1 MVVDFLPVLKHREE
15 VKSTRDAERH
25 PYFYSK
31 TLVNTE
37 KMLEST
43 DFACTLKET
52 KTTIPISRTPKP
64 ISGFGL
70 KPGRYRLSAVKVAGF
85 DPLDANHAAS
95 TGVGSFPVLDR
106 TCKQGKENTGM
117 RDNQTTR
124 RMPMIVTAM
133 ACATASMLAGL
144 ALGPSAMA
152 AGTTITLQGAD
163 GASLAGHTFDVY
175 RIGTYTDQI
184 LNGTRISSLGVRGD
198 TASNAWAADAIGIA
212 NAYDPSTADD
222 IGKVY
227 GYDDAGN
234 IANIK
239 MDSQTRQLRNISKAL
254 SQSSKKPAAI
264 QGGANL
270 TTTQSTL
277 TINVPAEGLYYI
289 TDSAGNPIMV
299 GTKSG
304 NANIMKNDAKD
315 PQWRTLGVAVVKAK
329 SVRVDKKV
337 QVQRNGATVGKDGTA
352 SDPVGVT
359 VGDTVTNT
367 VEVTVPNKQ
376 AASAVKFKLVDQ
388 PKGQTYVKG
397 SLSVRLKNAPQTTDI
412 TADAVVYDGTTQN
425 NAKSIPGDPT
435 LKTADNRPADPDLAI
450 PAGGW
455 GIDGRNLLDKYSN
468 RTIVITY
475 RMTVDKASVTD
486 PANNTVHTYGTF
498 TDGIRF
504 TTITDQDK
512 ADIKAYD
519 FTLRKVDAGNVNTLL
534 DGARFQIQRN
544 GKWMNLDWN
553 TGKWSDA
560 ADQGSASVFI
570 TGDTNHDGTVDNRD
584 DASQRGLIR
593 FKGLGYGTYTVTE
606 TREPAGYASYA
617 KPTFT
622 VTIDDAGTSIQYR
635 GTGTVPNLTSRLDN
649 NTVQVKN
656 VANLTQLPQTGGV
669 LAFAFWLACA
679 MPLFAI
685 GGTMAVRGARNR
697 RDALMLTHDGDTPA
711 V

>member
-1 MVVDFLPVLKHREE
+1 MRNIIRIGAGTDGRNRFVAIALGVALAAGPAAMMPAAALAAPA
-15 VKSTRDAERH
+15 TDA
-25 PYFYSK
+25 
-31 TLVNTE
+31 
-37 KMLEST
+37 
-43 DFACTLKET
+43 A
-52 KTTIPISRTPKP
+52 
-64 ISGFGL
+64 
-70 KPGRYRLSAVKVAGF
+70 
-85 DPLDANHAAS
+85 AAS
-95 TGVGSFPVLDR
+95 T
-106 TCKQGKENTGM
+106 
-117 RDNQTTR
+117 
-124 RMPMIVTAM
+124 TAG
-133 ACATASMLAGL
+133 A
-144 ALGPSAMA
+144 
-152 AGTTITLQGAD
+152 TITLQGAD
-163 GASLAGHTFDVY
+163 GASLAGHTFNVY

-222 IGKVY
+222 IAKVY

-239 MDSQTRQLRNISKAL
+239 MDSQARQLRNISKAL
-254 SQSSKKPAAI
+254 AQSSRRPAAI

-277 TINVPAEGLYYI
+277 TINVPSEGLYYI

-315 PQWRTLGVAVVKAK
+315 PQWRTLGTAVVKAK

-397 SLSVRLKNAPQTTDI
+397 SLSVRLKNAPRTDI

-475 RMTVDKASVTD
+475 RMTVDKAGVTD
-486 PANNTVHTYGTF
+486 PAANTVHTYGTF

-512 ADIKAYD
+512 VDIKAYD
-519 FTLRKVDAGNVNTLL
+519 FTLKKVDAGNVNTLL

-560 ADQGSASVFI
+560 ADQGSATVFV

-584 DASQRGLIR
+584 DARQRGLIA

-685 GGTMAVRGARNR
+685 GGMMAVRGARNR

>member
-1 MVVDFLPVLKHREE
+1 MRNIIRIGAGTDGRNRFVAIALGVALAVGPAAMLPAAALAAPA
-15 VKSTRDAERH
+15 TDA
-25 PYFYSK
+25 
-31 TLVNTE
+31 
-37 KMLEST
+37 
-43 DFACTLKET
+43 A
-52 KTTIPISRTPKP
+52 
-64 ISGFGL
+64 
-70 KPGRYRLSAVKVAGF
+70 
-85 DPLDANHAAS
+85 AAS
-95 TGVGSFPVLDR
+95 T
-106 TCKQGKENTGM
+106 
-117 RDNQTTR
+117 
-124 RMPMIVTAM
+124 TAG
-133 ACATASMLAGL
+133 A
-144 ALGPSAMA
+144 
-152 AGTTITLQGAD
+152 TITLQGAD

-222 IGKVY
+222 IAKVY

-239 MDSQTRQLRNISKAL
+239 MDSQARQLRNISKAL
-254 SQSSKKPAAI
+254 AQSSRRPAAI

-277 TINVPAEGLYYI
+277 TINVPSEGLYYI
-289 TDSAGNPIMV
+289 TDSAGNPIMI

-337 QVQRNGATVGKDGTA
+337 QVQRNGATVGKDGTTN
-352 SDPVGVT
+352 DPVGVT

-397 SLSVRLKNAPQTTDI
+397 SLSVRLKNAPRTDI

-435 LKTADNRPADPDLAI
+435 LKTADNKPADPDLAI

-455 GIDGRNLLDKYSN
+455 GIDGRKLLDKYSN

-475 RMTVDKASVTD
+475 RMTVDKASITD
-486 PANNTVHTYGTF
+486 PAANTVHTYGTF

-512 ADIKAYD
+512 VDIKAYD

-534 DGARFQIQRN
+534 DGAQFQIQRN

-560 ADQGSASVFI
+560 ANQGSATVFV